1 MRRRIDR
8 PLLAV
13 GFVLALAAG
22 EALDALPVRAAT
34 GSAQHVDAPAPL
46 ISPVL
51 DPNLSVVRALLQQPE
66 DQIDL
71 ARAKLTIDRIIDPSI
86 DIEANLAIINGMAA
100 TENRIIPPGTN
111 VFVKMQTLR
120 QYLYQAGPWN
130 NNTSF
135 HYDFDDPKG
144 TRLENKLLPHYLA
157 TRTGQCVSMPIL
169 FLVLAQRIGL
179 DVALAQAPNHEFVML
194 KGDDG
199 QWLNLETTGNG
210 APTKLETYQ
219 RQSPMSKE
227 SLEQGA
233 YMRPLTKKEA
243 VASMVEEVLQLY
255 DTQHRFEQLIA
266 MADLSL
272 QYHSQDV
279 GILLFRSYAYEDIV
293 RRDFMSIYP
302 TSNDVPAKLVARFN
316 ALARE
321 AQRSRQEAVALGAL
335 RVTAQGEAAYAD
347 KLARAKASMAKGE
360 TP

>member
-1 MRRRIDR
+1 MFPRLRWLCHGCDGHNSQTETAERACAADCSCPRSESKRR
-8 PLLAV
+8 PTLL
-13 GFVLALAAG
+13 
-22 EALDALPVRAAT
+22 E
-34 GSAQHVDAPAPL
+34 
-46 ISPVL
+46 
-51 DPNLSVVRALLQQPE
+51 QPE

-71 ARAKLTIDRIIDPSI
+71 ARAKLTIDRLIDPSI
-86 DIEANLAIINGMAA
+86 DVEANLATINAMAA
-100 TENRIIPPGTN
+100 TENRIIPPGTS

-120 QYLYQAGPWN
+120 QFLYQPGPWN
-130 NNTSF
+130 NNAAF

-144 TRLENKLLPHYLA
+144 TRLEDKLLPHYLA

-194 KGDDG
+194 RGDDG

-210 APTKLETYQ
+210 ASTKLETYQ

-227 SLEQGA
+227 SLQHGA
-233 YMRPLTKKEA
+233 YMRPLTKREA

-255 DTQHRFEQLIA
+255 DTQHRHEQLIA

-272 QYHSQDV
+272 QYHAKDV

-293 RRDFMSIYP
+293 RRDFMSVYP
-302 TSNDVPAKLVARFN
+302 TSNDVPTKLVPRFN

-321 AQRSRQEAVALGAL
+321 AMRSRQLAVALGAL
-335 RVTAQGEAAYAD
+335 PATPQGEAAYAD
-347 KLARAKASMAKGE
+347 KLVRAKAEMEKEGN
-360 TP
+360 P